1 MFIGV
6 YNLANF
12 VTLLGLAFS
21 VLACFVA
28 GEGTDSA
35 IKLAV
40 CLFLVSGLCDMFDG
54 RIARGAGARSRKEKV
69 FGIQIDTVCDMVSFG
84 VTPAVICY
92 FCGFKAWHD
101 VLVYIVYAACAAI
114 RLAYFNTQAI
124 EETPDLNMKGFT
136 GVPVPFSCM
145 VMPLLL
151 ILKTLIPSLLAL
163 NIVFDVIMFAVGM
176 AFIINVKIKKLNVA
190 QSIVLVLFEVIC
202 VTLMFVLK

>member
-12 VTLLGLAFS
+12 VTLLGLACAVVS
-21 VLACFVA
+21 CFIA
-28 GEGTDSA
+28 GNGSDMA
-35 IKLAV
+35 LKLAV
-40 CLFLVSGLCDMFDG
+40 CVFLLSGLCDMFDG
-54 RIARGAGARSRKEKV
+54 RIARGAGSRTRKEKV

-92 FCGFKAWHD
+92 FCGFNRWYDILA
-101 VLVYIVYAACAAI
+101 YIVYAACAAI

-136 GVPVPFSCM
+136 GVPVPFSCL

-151 ILKTLIPSLLAL
+151 ILKTVIPSVLAV
-163 NIVFDVIMFAVGM
+163 NVVFDVIMFMVGM
-176 AFIINVKIKKLNVA
+176 AFILNVKIKKLNIV
-190 QSIVLVLFEVIC
+190 QSIILVLFEILC